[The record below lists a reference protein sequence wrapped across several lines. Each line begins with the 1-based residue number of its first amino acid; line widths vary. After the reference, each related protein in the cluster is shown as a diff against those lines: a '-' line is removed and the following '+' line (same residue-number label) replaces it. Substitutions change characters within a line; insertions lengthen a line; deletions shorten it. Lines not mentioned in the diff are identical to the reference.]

1 MSDSKSSSSEKPI
14 EKVRPEIWE
23 VMAQNLNFL
32 NEGTP
37 QAKALGITITEVSK
51 SRAKGEMPWREDI
64 VGDTQSGTIASG
76 AVVTLVDQVCGASCM
91 AALNKPAG
99 MATLDLRIDYL
110 RPSKR
115 GNTIRAEGHCY
126 RVSEYVAFVRANAY
140 DGPEDADKIAA
151 VQGTFMIIK
160 DRKMG
165 GRPPKE
171 TTQTDGANNKAL
183 KQRNVRANNG

>member
-1 MSDSKSSSSEKPI
+1 MEQNQDIPIAKP
-14 EKVRPEIWE
+14 KPEIWE

-32 NEGTP
+32 NEGTA
-37 QAKALGITITEVSK
+37 QAKSLGITITEISK
-51 SRAKGEMPWREDI
+51 ARAKGELRWREDL
-64 VGDTQSGTIASG
+64 VGDIESGTIASG

-115 GNTIRAEGHCY
+115 GNTIRAEGYCY

-165 GRPPKE
+165 GRPPKKE
-171 TTQTDGANNKAL
+171 ISQ
-183 KQRNVRANNG
+183 NGGDQ

>member
-1 MSDSKSSSSEKPI
+1 MSETKHSSAEKP
-14 EKVRPEIWE
+14 KREIWE
-23 VMAQNLNFL
+23 VMAQNLHFL

-37 QAKALGITITEVSK
+37 QANALGITITEVSK
-51 SRAKGEMPWREDI
+51 ARAKGELPWREDI

-126 RVSEYVAFVRANAY
+126 RVSEYIAFVRANAY
-140 DGPEDADKIAA
+140 DGPNDEDKIAA

-160 DRKMG
+160 DRAMG
-165 GRPPKE
+165 GRPPKKAPSQE
-171 TTQTDGANNKAL
+171 NGANNE
-183 KQRNVRANNG
+183 